1 MLQLLEDPK
10 KKQKY
15 LVFSVCLALSL
26 VGVNLLM
33 QINKETPSEIILKE
47 EAKGTTTSSKK
58 ADAVTGKAETVEI
71 YLSGAVLNPGLYL
84 VDKGSRVGEVLDR
97 IGCLTVDADLTRV
110 NLAKQCRD
118 GMHINV
124 PYSKLG
130 KKVTPISNISNS
142 SSKKSPKEQ
151 VAREININ
159 TATAEELCKLN
170 GVGPQLA
177 QAIIDYREKNGMFK
191 SKQELLK
198 VRGIGSAKL
207 AKFEREIT
215 W

>member
-1 MLQLLEDPK
+1 MLDDPK

-33 QINKETPSEIILKE
+33 QTNKETPSEIILKE
-47 EAKGTTTSSKK
+47 ESKGTTINSKK
-58 ADAVTGKAETVEI
+58 ADVVMGKADNVEI

-84 VDKGSRVGEVLDR
+84 VDKGARVGDVLDR
-97 IGCLTVDADLTRV
+97 IGCLTSDADLARV

-124 PYSKLG
+124 PYLKLG
-130 KKVTPISNISNS
+130 KKATPTSNS
-142 SSKKSPKEQ
+142 SSEKSPKEQ
-151 VAREININ
+151 VVRKININ
-159 TATAEELCKLN
+159 TATAEELCKLH

-191 SKQELLK
+191 NKQELLK

-207 AKFEREIT
+207 AKFESEIT

>member
-58 ADAVTGKAETVEI
+58 ADTVTGKADTVEI

-84 VDKGSRVGEVLDR
+84 VDKGSRVGDVLDR
-97 IGCLTVDADLTRV
+97 MGCLTADADLTRV

-130 KKVTPISNISNS
+130 KKATSTSNS

-191 SKQELLK
+191 NRQELLK
-198 VRGIGSAKL
+198 VRGIGNAKL
-207 AKFEREIT
+207 AKFESEIT